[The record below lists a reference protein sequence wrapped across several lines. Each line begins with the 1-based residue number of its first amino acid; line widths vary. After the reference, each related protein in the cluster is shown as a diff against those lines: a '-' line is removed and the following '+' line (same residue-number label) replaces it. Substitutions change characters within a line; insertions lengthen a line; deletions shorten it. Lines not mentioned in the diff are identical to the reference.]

1 MNTHTKSNRRCIF
14 RLMGILREKKK
25 QTTTTLQAILACFA
39 TSIVTFFP
47 SFQVFFVCVVLKTI
61 VALNSSVSASAS
73 FCAYILRFFWEKGFH
88 SKNGNRVFFFRR
100 SSDGLLTTVRGK
112 LNVLSCES
120 SLWQTP
126 TNLR

>member
-1 MNTHTKSNRRCIF
+1 MHLSAYGHLK
-14 RLMGILREKKK
+14 GEKK
-25 QTTTTLQAILACFA
+25 TNNNNS
-39 TSIVTFFP
+39 TSNSSMLCYLYCYVLSKFP
-47 SFQVFFVCVVLKTI
+47 SFFVCVVLKTI